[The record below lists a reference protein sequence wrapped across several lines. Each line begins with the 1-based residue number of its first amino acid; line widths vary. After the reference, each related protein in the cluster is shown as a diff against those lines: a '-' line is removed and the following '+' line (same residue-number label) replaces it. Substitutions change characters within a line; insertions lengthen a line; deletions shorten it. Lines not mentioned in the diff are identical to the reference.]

1 MGTVQAILLVSV
13 LLQAQAPAP
22 TISKYDRGASITMLR
37 QVKAD
42 LKEHYY
48 DKTFRGMDVDKT
60 FAEAEERLRSAESI
74 NQAIAGIVDVLM
86 RLNDSHTMFYPPDR
100 KSRPIY
106 GWEPAMIG
114 DVPYVIDVTKGSD
127 AEKKGLAP
135 GDQLVFWN
143 RYEPSRQNLWQL
155 RYLYNFVR
163 PQAMQRL
170 VVRKPDGAE
179 KVVDVES
186 KIEQQKAF
194 DIEELFEQIVASV
207 AKTDDRE
214 TKVGETYVWRYS
226 AFGDSKAAERAI
238 KRARPSKSLILD
250 LRGNSGG
257 SVEALLNVVSW
268 LFDRDLLVATEK
280 TRKGDK
286 AMPAKG
292 RKDAFTGPLTVLIDS
307 RSGSAAEMLARVVQI
322 EKRGTVIGDRSAGA
336 VMTGRMFPHTIG
348 IDKIAFYATM
358 ITIGDVRMSD
368 GGSLEHVGVTPDE
381 TLLPTAADLAARRD
395 PVLARAVSLLG
406 GTMTA
411 EQAGQLFK

>member
-1 MGTVQAILLVSV
+1 MAKLHALLLVSV
-13 LLQAQAPAP
+13 LLQGQAPAP
-22 TISKYDRGASITMLR
+22 SISKYDRGASITMLK

-48 DKTFRGMDVDKT
+48 DTTFRGMDLDKT
-60 FAEAEERLRSAESI
+60 FAEAEENLRSAGSV

-100 KSRPIY
+100 KSRPVY
-106 GWEPAMIG
+106 GWEAAMIG

-135 GDQLVFWN
+135 GDRLVFWN
-143 RYEPSRQNLWQL
+143 RYEPGRQNLWQL

-186 KIEQQKAF
+186 KIEQQRAF
-194 DIEELFEQIVASV
+194 DLEELLEQVFASL

-214 TKVGETYVWRYS
+214 TTVGDTYVWRYS
-226 AFGDSKAAERAI
+226 AFGDPKTAERAI
-238 KRARPSKSLILD
+238 KRARAAKSLILD

-257 SVEALLNVVSW
+257 SIDALRNVVTW
-268 LFDRDLLVATEK
+268 LFDRDILVATEK

-286 AMPAKG
+286 PMPAKG
-292 RKDAFTGPLTVLIDS
+292 RKDAFPGPLTVLIDS

-336 VMTGRMFPHTIG
+336 VMTARMFPHTIG
-348 IDKIAFYATM
+348 IDKIAFYATT

-368 GGSLEHVGVTPDE
+368 GSSLEHVGVTPDE

-395 PVLARAVSLLG
+395 PVLARAIGLLG